1 MNIWMM
7 AGWMFVSLCL
17 FSLYLWERRKY
28 LHLHRELLYLDERL
42 RQVRQGREGGY
53 ILVPSDNPAIKSMAA
68 EVNRMLE
75 KYYRQKTDYD
85 RTRRSMQQVLTNIS
99 HDLRTPLTVLKGYSE
114 MLQNEIRRGE
124 IQREGIPK
132 NEIREKGIRQ
142 EHLTE
147 KASPGNL
154 SEMAEKIYQKAD
166 EMASLMED
174 FFTLSKLE
182 SGDSIFHIQKIN
194 LVRICHDVLLDYYNL
209 LEENQFHVDIEI
221 PEEPCHVMAD
231 GEAVTRILKNLLDN
245 AVKYGDSGQYLAVR
259 LSQNEEKVQIEVEDH
274 GEGIPVEDQERIFLR
289 TYTKGRGSGLGLSI
303 ARNLAGQMQA
313 DLFVHSKKGRGA
325 VFRLVFNACPEK

>member
-1 MNIWMM
+1 M

-53 ILVPSDNPAIKSMAA
+53 VLVPSDNPAIKSMAA

-85 RTRRSMQQVLTNIS
+85 RTRRSMQQVLTNVS

-124 IQREGIPK
+124 IQGGGIPQ
-132 NEIREKGIRQ
+132 NEIREKGTRQ

-147 KASPGNL
+147 RRPPG
-154 SEMAEKIYQKAD
+154 I
-166 EMASLMED
+166 
-174 FFTLSKLE
+174 
-182 SGDSIFHIQKIN
+182 
-194 LVRICHDVLLDYYNL
+194 
-209 LEENQFHVDIEI
+209 
-221 PEEPCHVMAD
+221 
-231 GEAVTRILKNLLDN
+231 
-245 AVKYGDSGQYLAVR
+245 
-259 LSQNEEKVQIEVEDH
+259 SQRWRRRFIRK
-274 GEGIPVEDQERIFLR
+274 PMKWRRSWKIFLR
-289 TYTKGRGSGLGLSI
+289 CPSWNPATAFSI
-303 ARNLAGQMQA
+303 
-313 DLFVHSKKGRGA
+313 FKK
-325 VFRLVFNACPEK
+325 

>member
-17 FSLYLWERRKY
+17 FSLYLWEKRKY
-28 LHLHRELLYLDERL
+28 LHLHRELLYLDERI
-42 RQVRQGREGGY
+42 RQLHQGREGGY
-53 ILVPSDNPAIKSMAA
+53 ILVPSDNPAIKNMAA
-68 EVNRMLE
+68 DVNRMLE

-124 IQREGIPK
+124 IQGGGIPQ

-174 FFTLSKLE
+174 FLRCPSWNPATAF
-182 SGDSIFHIQKIN
+182 SIF
-194 LVRICHDVLLDYYNL
+194 
-209 LEENQFHVDIEI
+209 
-221 PEEPCHVMAD
+221 
-231 GEAVTRILKNLLDN
+231 
-245 AVKYGDSGQYLAVR
+245 
-259 LSQNEEKVQIEVEDH
+259 
-274 GEGIPVEDQERIFLR
+274 
-289 TYTKGRGSGLGLSI
+289 
-303 ARNLAGQMQA
+303 
-313 DLFVHSKKGRGA
+313 KK
-325 VFRLVFNACPEK
+325 